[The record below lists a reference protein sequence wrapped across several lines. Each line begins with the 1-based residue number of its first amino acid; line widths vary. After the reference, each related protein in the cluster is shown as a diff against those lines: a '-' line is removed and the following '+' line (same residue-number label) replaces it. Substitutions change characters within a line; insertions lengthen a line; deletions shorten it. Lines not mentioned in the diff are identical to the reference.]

1 MVMITGLLRDA
12 TGLPL
17 TSPLSIT
24 LTDYGVAPPSTLYL
38 PAKIVVQPD
47 LNGAFSVDL
56 WANQSS
62 AHPCLYRVETPQGS
76 SFLIS
81 VPGGELGPL
90 DIGNLVATKADLRE
104 DTNILNRIARL
115 EANGPSPGGGGEL
128 LTLGDGLV
136 GGSYDGSAP
145 VTVSVA
151 NTIARLNSPTFTS
164 PRSNTPAAGD
174 NSTLLATTAWSSNA
188 GNITSGTLPSARLP
202 SNLAATTAQRL
213 ATPRSILGTPFD
225 GTADIPPLTLGSGL
239 VAPSASSLNI
249 DFNVVASAGD
259 TRFTNSREWTA
270 TTVTQ
275 VEAESGTD
283 VNRRAWTA
291 QRVRQAITAWWAGV
305 EGTLARLVS
314 PAFTGT
320 PTAPTAPVGDAS
332 TRLATTAFSSNASNL
347 TTGTVPIARIPTL
360 NQDTTGVSASAAKL
374 TTARSIFGLPFD
386 GTADLPLS
394 IGNGMVVTN
403 GVLGLD
409 PAEPRLADAREWTA
423 STITQAESEGG
434 IATTRRAWTAQRV
447 RQAITAWWATLD
459 STIARL
465 ASPSF
470 TGTPL
475 APTPTSGDSST
486 RIATTAWAG
495 NASNLTL
502 GTIPAARVPILNQST
517 SGNAATASRLAT
529 GRTIAL
535 SGGATAAAV
544 TFDGTANITLA
555 VTALDG
561 SLVSG
566 TIPDVS
572 YLGVA
577 QTYTGLKTFTRVPRV
592 QSTSP
597 GLWLD
602 ETDQTAKGA
611 SVVLEGGVL
620 YIQRRATNFGALE
633 DSLFQVDITT
643 GAITNHG
650 FTALGTGNTG
660 LKCKI
665 ISGTT
670 AATEGG
676 FVQIAHGE
684 DSTKIVS
691 FNGIVIYDTDKAVPS
706 PGNQPSYKSW
716 LSLDRFTIR
725 LTNETGSSSGILSKP
740 FRITVWYS
748 A

>member
-90 DIGNLVATKADLRE
+90 DIGNLVVTKADLRE

-115 EANGPSPGGGGEL
+115 EADGGGTGPSPGGGGEL
-128 LTLGDGLV
+128 LTFGDGLV

-188 GNITSGTLPSARLP
+188 DNITSGTLPSARLP

-320 PTAPTAPVGDAS
+320 PTAPTAPSGDAS
-332 TRLATTAFSSNASNL
+332 TRL
-347 TTGTVPIARIPTL
+347 
-360 NQDTTGVSASAAKL
+360 
-374 TTARSIFGLPFD
+374 
-386 GTADLPLS
+386 
-394 IGNGMVVTN
+394 
-403 GVLGLD
+403 
-409 PAEPRLADAREWTA
+409 
-423 STITQAESEGG
+423 
-434 IATTRRAWTAQRV
+434 
-447 RQAITAWWATLD
+447 
-459 STIARL
+459 
-465 ASPSF
+465 
-470 TGTPL
+470 
-475 APTPTSGDSST
+475 
-486 RIATTAWAG
+486 ATTAWAG

-502 GTIPAARVPILNQST
+502 GTIPAARVPTLNQNT
-517 SGNAATASRLAT
+517 TGTAANVT
-529 GRTIAL
+529 GVVAL
-535 SGGATAAAV
+535 SNGGT
-544 TFDGTANITLA
+544 
-555 VTALDG
+555 G
-561 SLVSG
+561 SN
-566 TIPDVS
+566 T
-572 YLGVA
+572 
-577 QTYTGLKTFTRVPRV
+577 K
-592 QSTSP
+592 
-597 GLWLD
+597 
-602 ETDQTAKGA
+602 
-611 SVVLEGGVL
+611 
-620 YIQRRATNFGALE
+620 NF
-633 DSLFQVDITT
+633 VDIS
-643 GAITNHG
+643 TNQAG
-650 FTALGTGNTG
+650 IGGDKSFNGYISLGEGNTG
-660 LKCKI
+660 LKCKVLT
-665 ISGTT
+665 GTT
-670 AATEGG
+670 PATQGAN
-676 FVQIAHGE
+676 VTIAHG
-684 DSTKIVS
+684 
-691 FNGIVIYDTDKAVPS
+691 
-706 PGNQPSYKSW
+706 
-716 LSLDRFTIR
+716 L
-725 LTNETGSSSGILSKP
+725 TGSKILGWTSKVSNSPDAGVISGFSQVVGGYSYAVNHTSDVFALYLTESDSSLILSKP
-740 FRITVWYS
+740 FYIMVWYK

>member
-115 EANGPSPGGGGEL
+115 EANGGGTGPSPGGGGGEL

-202 SNLAATTAQRL
+202 SNLVATTAQRL

-239 VAPSASSLNI
+239 VASSASSLNI
-249 DFNVVASAGD
+249 DFNVVASAED

-275 VEAESGTD
+275 IEAESGTD

-332 TRLATTAFSSNASNL
+332 TRLATTAFSSNATNL
-347 TTGTVPIARIPTL
+347 TSGTVPIARIPTL
-360 NQDTTGVSASAAKL
+360 NQDTTGISASAAKL
-374 TTARSIFGLPFD
+374 TTARSILGLPFD
-386 GTADLPLS
+386 GTADLPLAL
-394 IGNGMVVTN
+394 GNGVVVTN

-409 PAEPRLADAREWTA
+409 PAEPRLTDAREWTA

-459 STIARL
+459 NTIARL

-502 GTIPAARVPILNQST
+502 GTISAARVPTLNQNT
-517 SGNAATASRLAT
+517 TGNAATATKLAT
-529 GRTIAL
+529 ARGISL
-535 SGGATAAAV
+535 NGGAVATGV
-544 TFDGTANITLA
+544 SFDGTANIALNVSSLNAATL
-555 VTALDG
+555 T
-561 SLVSG
+561 G
-566 TIPDVS
+566 TYPPIKMPATQ
-572 YLGVA
+572 VA
-577 QTYTGLKTFTRVPRV
+577 SSDPNTFDDYEEGTWTPELTY
-592 QSTSP
+592 TSP
-597 GLWLD
+597 G
-602 ETDQTAKGA
+602 T
-611 SVVLEGGVL
+611 S
-620 YIQRRATNFGALE
+620 
-633 DSLFQVDITT
+633 SITL
-643 GAITNHG
+643 NR
-650 FTALGTGNTG
+650 NTG
-660 LKCKI
+660 RYQKVGNRVNITFDIRVNTFSKGTASGYLI
-665 ISGTT
+665 ISGLPFPTRAGGGYDNNYGFLVVANSPFTGIPFVDTATGLSGGNNTLYIFKMVSNSVNVPLEDPIGGALYWGQLQYETT
-670 AATEGG
+670 
-676 FVQIAHGE
+676 
-684 DSTKIVS
+684 
-691 FNGIVIYDTDKAVPS
+691 N
-706 PGNQPSYKSW
+706 
-716 LSLDRFTIR
+716 
-725 LTNETGSSSGILSKP
+725 
-740 FRITVWYS
+740 
-748 A
+748 